1 MPHDAL
7 ALVLFRAIP
16 YDYALP
22 QGNRGLA
29 TCKLERSPDMTRDD
43 ARLRNESSLGSTC
56 SGRAACPVCGG
67 TVTEI
72 RAKLVCTNC
81 HTICETCCDGGRA
94 T

>member
-1 MPHDAL
+1 M
-7 ALVLFRAIP
+7 ALVLFGTIL
-16 YDYALP
+16 YDVRVP
-22 QGNRGLA
+22 RGSRGAA
-29 TCKLERSPDMTRDD
+29 TCKVERSPDVTRDD
-43 ARLRNESSLGSTC
+43 ASLRNESSHGATH

-72 RAKLVCTNC
+72 RAKLICTNC